1 VFIAVAGPW
10 YGLVTLDT
18 RGAWPKAFLLHENA
32 ERFSTPA
39 DGHRGG
45 LYYHAALLLVLFV
58 PWSAFL
64 IPTFWAAVREARRP
78 RAGDDTQSAETNGPE
93 KYRFMLAWFA
103 VYLVVFSVAAT
114 KLPNYVLPLYPALA
128 ILTGRMLDRWR
139 LGVTTFPRWVMGI
152 AVGGLA
158 ITGIVFF
165 VGLLF
170 VAGKIPSPIA
180 VKGFHA
186 LPALADY
193 APLGAI
199 PAFASVLF
207 GWLISQARRDEALT
221 AFAVGAVAFLALLAA
236 LPTVAMDEYKAP
248 KYLAEVV
255 GLRQT
260 DKDIRI
266 AAIGWYRHS
275 TVFYARRE
283 VSNLHHPTAVDPF
296 LALPRPAYLIVPEP
310 AWPELSKWVTVPT
323 RVVGRRYDFY
333 SRQDV
338 LVIANKHATGE

>member
-1 VFIAVAGPW
+1 
-10 YGLVTLDT
+10 LDT
-18 RGAWPKAFLLHENA
+18 RGTWPKAFLLHENA

-78 RAGDDTQSAETNGPE
+78 RTASDIETAKPDVPG
-93 KYRFMLAWFA
+93 KYRFLLAWFA

-114 KLPNYVLPLYPALA
+114 KLPNYILPLYPALA

-139 LGVTTFPRWVMGI
+139 LGTATFPRWVMRI
-152 AVGGLA
+152 SVGGLA

-170 VAGKIPSPIA
+170 VAGRIPSPVP

-186 LPALADY
+186 LPALAEY

-199 PAFASVLF
+199 PAFVSVLF
-207 GWLISQARRDEALT
+207 GWLISQARRDEAVT
-221 AFAVGAVAFLALLAA
+221 AFAAGAVAFLALLAA

-248 KYLAEVV
+248 KYLAEEV
-255 GLRQT
+255 GLLQP

-275 TVFYARRE
+275 TVFYVRRE
-283 VSNLHHPTAVDPF
+283 VSKLHHPNAVDPF

-310 AWPELSKWVTVPT
+310 AWPELSKSVTVPT
-323 RVVGRRYDFY
+323 RVIGRRYDFY
-333 SRQDV
+333 SRQVV
-338 LVIANKHATGE
+338 LVIANRYATGE